1 MLERTR
7 SSMSDTSGNMKK
19 ILSYCNSLT
28 LKHKI
33 SSQLGLHESYSGT
46 LVNDEFLSDVTKL

>member
-7 SSMSDTSGNMKK
+7 SSDMSSNMKK

-33 SSQLGLHESYSGT
+33 SSQLSLQETYSDT
-46 LVNDEFLSDVTKL
+46 LVNDGFLSDVTKL